1 MELVYIFWGVFAC
14 LFACLPVVLVK
25 YYIKTKN
32 IIFIGLS
39 LISYCLLMYSY
50 MHLLPEQDMKIMNI
64 VLVCL
69 FVSLL
74 FLGAVVYKKSLGSYL
89 KLNIL

>member
-1 MELVYIFWGVFAC
+1 MDLVYIFWGVFAC

-25 YYIKTKN
+25 YYIQTKN
-32 IIFIGLS
+32 ILFIVSS
-39 LISYCLLMYSY
+39 LISYCLLMYAY
-50 MHLLPEQDMKIMNI
+50 TYLLPEQDMTIMNI

-69 FVSLL
+69 FVTLL
-74 FLGAVVYKKSLGSYL
+74 FLGAVVYKKSLVPYL